1 MTVTVTT
8 GGRVT
13 IPKPVRD
20 LLGLPGTRVDFIRA
34 EDGRVLLIR
43 ADGLI
48 PASRLLTLRG
58 HAEPGLSTDQIMA
71 LTRGEP

>member
-1 MTVTVTT
+1 M
-8 GGRVT
+8 
-13 IPKPVRD
+13 RD
-20 LLGLPGTRVDFIRA
+20 LLGLLPGTRVDFIRA